1 MCRVQGL
8 VVQRGPNGHRARVRR
23 EAGIQVAKS
32 PKITRHRKQHVGL
45 SSGLAIYA
53 GRLLQGASHDAR
65 SIQQIPEWTA
75 VRAGYCVDCLSQLM
89 ASRHGASAPRLMRY
103 RAPLVVLAA
112 R

>member
-1 MCRVQGL
+1 MTFEGFARAGL
-8 VVQRGPNGHRARVRR
+8 DQFPAVP
-23 EAGIQVAKS
+23 AKS
-32 PKITRHRKQHVGL
+32 EESPLPKKVRL
-45 SSGLAIYA
+45 SRRSTHPA